1 MRTPGAGQHRQ
12 HPIFERSVQNVT
24 GQTRVAG
31 FVRGTLIPRVRR
43 ADEQRQNFAVITIDH
58 VLGFGRG
65 DADGLWLGPRAAL
78 PPLTEEHADH
88 GAPSCER
95 LADVDRVDDLA
106 VRKPGEGHGAFGR
119 RHVLPEFVEE
129 ALPRRCLDGGG
140 PDAGTGVTDFGLLEH
155 VSGARPVLGVE
166 DRIVTNRAVAAKEL
180 PILGLE
186 QRRPDVFADLRAIG
200 VIRALA
206 RPGEPV
212 PVANELDP
220 VIASAADNGVRDPL
234 GAGDV
239 DDAARAEVL
248 KPFCTGSDV
257 DERCERLGE
266 HSGGT
271 PDYSPFWRSPFV
283 RTLTP
288 VSAARGRPPRPAEP
302 VLRTASGRR

>member
-12 HPIFERSVQNVT
+12 HPIFQRSVQNIT

-31 FVRGTLIPRVRR
+31 FVRGTLIPRVRCT
-43 ADEQRQNFAVITIDH
+43 DEQREDLAVITIDH

-65 DADGLWLGPRAAL
+65 DADGLRLGPRTTL
-78 PPLTEEHADH
+78 PPLTKEHADD
-88 GAPSCER
+88 GAPAREG
-95 LADVDRVDDLA
+95 LAYVNRVDDLA
-106 VRKPGEGHGAFGR
+106 IRKPGQGHGAFGCR
-119 RHVLPEFVEE
+119 DVLPEFVEK
-129 ALPRRCLDGGG
+129 ALPLRCLDGSC
-140 PDAGTGVTDFGLLEH
+140 PDAGTRVTDLGLLEN

-166 DRIVTNRAVAAKEL
+166 DRIVANRAVAAKES
-180 PILGLE
+180 PILGFE
-186 QRRPDVFADLRAIG
+186 QRRPDVFADLRPIG

-220 VIASAADNGVRDPL
+220 VIASAADNRVRDPL

-248 KPFCTGSDV
+248 KPFCAGSDV

-283 RTLTP
+283 RTVTP
-288 VSAARGRPPRPAEP
+288 VSAARGRPPR
-302 VLRTASGRR
+302 RRSRCSRSR